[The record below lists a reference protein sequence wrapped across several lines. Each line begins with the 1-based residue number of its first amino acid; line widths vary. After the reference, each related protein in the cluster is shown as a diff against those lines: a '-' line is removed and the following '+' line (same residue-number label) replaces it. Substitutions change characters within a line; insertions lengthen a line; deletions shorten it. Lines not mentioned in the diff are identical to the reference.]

1 LARDAAQLVRS
12 TESDFLFQRSMRVN
26 YWAALAGKRKG
37 LIFDPEFLHIA
48 AMLHDFGLTAEF
60 GESHLRY
67 EVGGAN
73 AARDLLRGQGISEA
87 DSERIWLAIAL
98 HTTN

>member
-26 YWAALAGKRKG
+26 
-37 LIFDPEFLHIA
+37 
-48 AMLHDFGLTAEF
+48 TADD

-87 DSERIWLAIAL
+87 GSERIWLAIAL